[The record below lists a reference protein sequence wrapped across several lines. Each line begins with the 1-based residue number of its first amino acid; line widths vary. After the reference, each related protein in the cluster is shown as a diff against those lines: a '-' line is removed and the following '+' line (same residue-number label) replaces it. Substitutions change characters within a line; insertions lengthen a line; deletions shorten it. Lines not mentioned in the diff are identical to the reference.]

1 MGEGSRHLAGS
12 VGASESVSAHDLTQ
26 RGEVGRAAG
35 RSVEDGRDLA
45 EVVGTEDAGR
55 DDCQRLGV
63 EIAGV
68 VEVMDGAAGD
78 VERLAGSDIGRRI
91 FALQPVDRLVV
102 AVVAVPCGDLRARRN
117 VDRSGRR

>member
-1 MGEGSRHLAGS
+1 
-12 VGASESVSAHDLTQ
+12 VSAHDLTQ

-45 EVVGTEDAGR
+45 EVVGAEDAGR

-78 VERLAGSDIGRRI
+78 VERLAGADIGRRI
-91 FALQPVDRLVV
+91 FDRPGQDALSP
-102 AVVAVPCGDLRARRN
+102 
-117 VDRSGRR
+117 